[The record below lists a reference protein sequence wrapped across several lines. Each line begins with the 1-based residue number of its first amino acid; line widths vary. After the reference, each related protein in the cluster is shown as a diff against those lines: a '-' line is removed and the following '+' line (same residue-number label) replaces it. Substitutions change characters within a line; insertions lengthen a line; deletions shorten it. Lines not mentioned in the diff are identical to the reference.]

1 MGRIGRFLSLST
13 RDKRLLL
20 SAAFLLSVA
29 RLGLYALSFERL
41 RGLLA
46 GFGRAQGATR
56 DEHHYDVSNRI
67 VWAVETTSRAL
78 PRIGTCLTQALAVH
92 VLLARNGIASELRI
106 GVTRTS
112 DGRFIAHA
120 WLEKDAHVL
129 IGEAGHK
136 NYSPMPAL
144 NLLEP

>member
-1 MGRIGRFLSLST
+1 MGRIARFLGLST
-13 RDKRLLL
+13 RDKTLLL
-20 SAAFLLSVA
+20 RAAFLLSVA

-41 RGLLA
+41 RRLLA
-46 GFGRAQGATR
+46 GFARARGTTGDARQC
-56 DEHHYDVSNRI
+56 DVSDRI
-67 VWAVETTSRAL
+67 VWAVETASQAL
-78 PRIGTCLTQALAVH
+78 PGIGTCLTQALTVH
-92 VLLARNGIASELRI
+92 VLLARNGIASDLRI
-106 GVTRTS
+106 GVRRTS

-136 NYSPMPAL
+136 SYSPMPAL